1 MLIRFLR
8 VRRVSPLLFFDGIQ
22 LSAIPELGW
31 TTMFAALFWLA
42 PTGFRRFIRFPRDLQ
57 PCGIIALARCG
68 LVSVPEPELSP
79 HILWDVCVSSGG
91 GSFHTGRN
99 RPAAAALPLS
109 LEVSGQFGS
118 L

>member
-1 MLIRFLR
+1 MR

-31 TTMFAALFWLA
+31 TSVFSALFWLA
-42 PTGFRRFIRFPRDLQ
+42 PTGFRRFIRFPRDHQ
-57 PCGIIALARCG
+57 PRGIIALTRSG

-91 GSFHTGRN
+91 GTFHTGHSW
-99 RPAAAALPLS
+99 PAAAALPLS
-109 LEVSGQFGS
+109 LF
-118 L
+118 LI